1 MAVAGA
7 GDELVRLL
15 LDELTEAGG
24 APQAS
29 VIGHQTRLPA
39 LSAALV
45 NGAAGHALDYDD
57 VNMAMPGHPSVAILP
72 GLLALAELKRSS
84 GREVITAFVAGY
96 ETACRIGA
104 ALQPGHYNLGF
115 HSTGTVGAF
124 GAAAACARLLG
135 LDAEATAMA
144 LGIAG
149 TQAAGLKSQFGTM
162 CKPFH
167 AGKAAQNGLL
177 AARLAARGFSS
188 RADIIECVQG
198 FALTHGPD
206 FSPEAALAT
215 PEAGLHLFA
224 NLFKYHAACY
234 LTHAPIE
241 CARRLREQHRLT
253 PEAVAGITLRLDASC
268 ERVCN
273 IPAPVDG
280 LQSKFSLR
288 QTVAMALAGVDT
300 ASLGAYSA
308 GNARDPALV
317 RLRERIE
324 IDWQDSWPQTLS
336 ELEIELADGR
346 RLTARHDAGIPA
358 ADIADQGRRLA
369 AKFDALVEPVLGAP
383 RTRELRETI
392 AGLDH
397 LADVAE
403 PREARRR
410 VSPHPPSPQLGP
422 SPRDAGEGL
431 SWYVV
436 AFAPLRA
443 GEGAERSEAGEQRV
457 AGSGRRQ
464 NCRACRKGGRAR
476 GARGRPIRG
485 QDLHRRYA
493 GRRDSRPPDAV
504 ARRDPRHARRHRRGG
519 GGDGVRRRRAACRSC
534 TRRCST
540 PIRSTARNSTACTR
554 RRSSIRW
561 RRACRCSSDGRSGK
575 AASPALA

>member
-1 MAVAGA
+1 MDVTNLTQVLARQSAALEYDAMPAEAHELARQCVLDYFGVALAGA
-7 GDELVRLL
+7 GDQLVRLL
-15 LDELTEAGG
+15 LDELAEAGG

-29 VIGHQTRLPA
+29 VIGRQTRLPA
-39 LSAALV
+39 VATALV

-72 GLLALAELKRSS
+72 GLLALAELRRSS

-149 TQAAGLKSQFGTM
+149 TQAGGLKSQFGTM

-273 IPAPVDG
+273 IPTPVDG

-308 GNARDPALV
+308 ENAHDSALMG
-317 RLRERIE
+317 LRARIE

-336 ELEIELADGR
+336 ELEIELTDGR
-346 RLTARHDAGIPA
+346 RVTARHDAGIPA
-358 ADIADQGRRLA
+358 ADIVDQGRRLA
-369 AKFDALVEPVLGAP
+369 AKFDALVEPLHGAP
-383 RTRELRETI
+383 RTRELGGTI

-397 LADVAE
+397 LRDVAE
-403 PREARRR
+403 LAK
-410 VSPHPPSPQLGP
+410 LA
-422 SPRDAGEGL
+422 AG
-431 SWYVV
+431 
-436 AFAPLRA
+436 
-443 GEGAERSEAGEQRV
+443 
-457 AGSGRRQ
+457 
-464 NCRACRKGGRAR
+464 
-476 GARGRPIRG
+476 
-485 QDLHRRYA
+485 
-493 GRRDSRPPDAV
+493 
-504 ARRDPRHARRHRRGG
+504 
-519 GGDGVRRRRAACRSC
+519 
-534 TRRCST
+534 
-540 PIRSTARNSTACTR
+540 
-554 RRSSIRW
+554 
-561 RRACRCSSDGRSGK
+561 
-575 AASPALA
+575 

>member
-1 MAVAGA
+1 MSEENLTQVLARKSASFEYEDLPPEAHELARQCILDYFGVAVAGA
-7 GDELVRLL
+7 GDELVQLL
-15 LDELTEAGG
+15 LDELAEAGG
-24 APQAS
+24 ARQAS
-29 VIGHQTRLPA
+29 VIGHQPRLPA

-45 NGAAGHALDYDD
+45 NGTAGHALDYDD
-57 VNMAMPGHPSVAILP
+57 VNMAMPGHPTVAILP
-72 GLLALAELKRSS
+72 GLLALAEIQQSS

-96 ETACRIGA
+96 EMACRIGA

-115 HSTGTVGAF
+115 HSTGTIGAF

-135 LDAEATAMA
+135 LDAGATAMA

-188 RADIIECVQG
+188 RADIIGCVQG

-215 PEAGLHLFA
+215 PEAGLHIFA

-241 CARRLREQHRLT
+241 CARRLCEQHRLT
-253 PEAVAGITLRLDASC
+253 PEAAVSITLRLDASC

-308 GNARDPALV
+308 ENARDPALIG
-317 RLRERIE
+317 LRERIE
-324 IDWQDSWPQTLS
+324 IDWQDSWPQTLA
-336 ELEIELADGR
+336 ELEIELGDGN

-369 AKFDALVEPVLGAP
+369 AKFDALVEPVLGVP
-383 RTRELRETI
+383 RARELSETI

-403 PREARRR
+403 LAK
-410 VSPHPPSPQLGP
+410 L
-422 SPRDAGEGL
+422 AEG
-431 SWYVV
+431 
-436 AFAPLRA
+436 
-443 GEGAERSEAGEQRV
+443 
-457 AGSGRRQ
+457 
-464 NCRACRKGGRAR
+464 
-476 GARGRPIRG
+476 
-485 QDLHRRYA
+485 
-493 GRRDSRPPDAV
+493 
-504 ARRDPRHARRHRRGG
+504 
-519 GGDGVRRRRAACRSC
+519 
-534 TRRCST
+534 
-540 PIRSTARNSTACTR
+540 
-554 RRSSIRW
+554 
-561 RRACRCSSDGRSGK
+561 
-575 AASPALA
+575 

>member
-1 MAVAGA
+1 MDGKNLTQVLARKSAALEYDDLPQEAHELARQCILDYFGVAVAGA

-24 APQAS
+24 ATQAS
-29 VIGHQTRLPA
+29 VIGHQSRLPA

-188 RADIIECVQG
+188 RADIIEGIQG

-215 PEAGLHLFA
+215 PEVGLHLFA

-253 PEAVAGITLRLDASC
+253 P
-268 ERVCN
+268 
-273 IPAPVDG
+273 
-280 LQSKFSLR
+280 
-288 QTVAMALAGVDT
+288 
-300 ASLGAYSA
+300 
-308 GNARDPALV
+308 
-317 RLRERIE
+317 
-324 IDWQDSWPQTLS
+324 
-336 ELEIELADGR
+336 
-346 RLTARHDAGIPA
+346 
-358 ADIADQGRRLA
+358 
-369 AKFDALVEPVLGAP
+369 
-383 RTRELRETI
+383 
-392 AGLDH
+392 
-397 LADVAE
+397 
-403 PREARRR
+403 
-410 VSPHPPSPQLGP
+410 
-422 SPRDAGEGL
+422 
-431 SWYVV
+431 
-436 AFAPLRA
+436 
-443 GEGAERSEAGEQRV
+443 
-457 AGSGRRQ
+457 
-464 NCRACRKGGRAR
+464 
-476 GARGRPIRG
+476 
-485 QDLHRRYA
+485 
-493 GRRDSRPPDAV
+493 
-504 ARRDPRHARRHRRGG
+504 
-519 GGDGVRRRRAACRSC
+519 
-534 TRRCST
+534 
-540 PIRSTARNSTACTR
+540 
-554 RRSSIRW
+554 RRSSGSPCGSMRAASGSATSRLPSMGCRANSACARPSRW
-561 RRACRCSSDGRSGK
+561 HWLGSIRRASAPIAPRMRATRPSWDCGSGSRSSGRTGGRR
-575 AASPALA
+575 P